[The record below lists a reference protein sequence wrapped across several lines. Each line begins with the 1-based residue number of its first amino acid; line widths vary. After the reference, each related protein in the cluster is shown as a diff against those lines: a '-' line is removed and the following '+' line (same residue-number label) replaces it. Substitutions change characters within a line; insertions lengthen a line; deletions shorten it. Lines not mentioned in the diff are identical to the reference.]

1 MFTKTNINSLPVSAI
16 QIMNTSNNHPP
27 LSANPSWH
35 LTTPTPSVV
44 SIINGNSPTY
54 YIATQSSSSSSSLPT
69 TTANIIRQ
77 SPQTV
82 HLVSPSF
89 TIINNS
95 NTTITGQ
102 VPIISNSNNIQSGIC
117 LGTSL
122 LGRLATTTIQRQS
135 SENLEEK
142 VE

>member
-1 MFTKTNINSLPVSAI
+1 MFTTTNVNSSPVSLI
-16 QIMNTSNNHPP
+16 QIMNTPNNHPT
-27 LSANPSWH
+27 LSTNPSWR

-44 SIINGNSPTY
+44 SIINGNSPTF
-54 YIATQSSSSSSSLPT
+54 YIATQSPST
-69 TTANIIRQ
+69 NIIRQ
-77 SPQTV
+77 STQTV
-82 HLVSPSF
+82 RLVSPSF

-102 VPIISNSNNIQSGIC
+102 VPIISSSNNNNNNNFQTGSCIE
-117 LGTSL
+117 TSI

>member
-27 LSANPSWH
+27 LSTNPSWH

-54 YIATQSSSSSSSLPT
+54 YIATQSSSSSLPT
-69 TTANIIRQ
+69 TTNIIRQ

-102 VPIISNSNNIQSGIC
+102 VPIISTSNNIQSGIC

-122 LGRLATTTIQRQS
+122 LGRLATQTIQRQS